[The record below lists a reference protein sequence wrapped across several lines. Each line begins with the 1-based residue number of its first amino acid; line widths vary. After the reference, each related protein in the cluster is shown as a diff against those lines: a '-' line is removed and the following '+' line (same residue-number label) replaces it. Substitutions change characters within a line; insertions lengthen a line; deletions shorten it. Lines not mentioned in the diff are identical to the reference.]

1 MASGTSYPPLSI
13 EAEHAFVW
21 VVCAVTLLGPDQEGA
36 KRQPRHEPSDMS
48 PPCDASAG
56 GRQQELQRSLENL
69 NQEPETDEEE
79 RPHHDDPRQGEEAHE
94 ASQHSRDC
102 TGGAQRRHDRCWIK
116 KDMRNRGSKA
126 ASEIKGEIA
135 SVTQPILHRGSEQPE
150 R

>member
-56 GRQQELQRSLENL
+56 GRQQELQRSLKNL

-79 RPHHDDPRQGEEAHE
+79 RVDFEE
-94 ASQHSRDC
+94 QRDEK
-102 TGGAQRRHDRCWIK
+102 DRDRK
-116 KDMRNRGSKA
+116 STRLNS
-126 ASEIKGEIA
+126 S
-135 SVTQPILHRGSEQPE
+135 H
-150 R
+150 